1 MTFSNGKRFIS
12 YPQEHAVNAFLLC
25 PLCNRS
31 IFVGVTML
39 DGSATTSNNNNESQ
53 VPAPSTKRR
62 KLDVGSEV
70 DGSADSTSDSDATQE
85 ESGLILSPQV
95 PVVVANRVSLL
106 SPPTNQ
112 HQEEG
117 QDEESVVEKEAK

>member
-1 MTFSNGKRFIS
+1 MSFSNGKRFIS

-25 PLCNRS
+25 PLCKGS

-39 DGSATTSNNNNESQ
+39 DGSSNNGNEG
-53 VPAPSTKRR
+53 PAPAPCSTKRC
-62 KLDVGSEV
+62 KLDDSSEV
-70 DGSADSTSDSDATQE
+70 DSSADTSDSDATRE
-85 ESGLILSPQV
+85 ESGLILSP
-95 PVVVANRVSLL
+95 PAVVVASRVSLL

-117 QDEESVVEKEAK
+117 DEEEESVVEKEAK